1 MTTVT
6 STKSA
11 ATSVSPLPRGH
22 RVLGHC
28 AVGLGVIAA
37 AAMLWLI
44 AKPPSSSDARGPA
57 VAIPFI
63 SSAESIAM
71 DSVARESAA
80 AGFNFAVVDDFGAG
94 SGFVEFEPASPRT
107 QAFAATGD

>member
-6 STKSA
+6 STKSS
-11 ATSVSPLPRGH
+11 ATTVSRLPLFH

-37 AAMLWLI
+37 GAMPWLI
-44 AKPPSSSDARGPA
+44 ARPPSSSDARGPA

-71 DSVARESAA
+71 DSVARELAA
-80 AGFNFAVVDDFGAG
+80 AGLNFTVVDDFGA
-94 SGFVEFEPASPRT
+94 SGFVEFDPASPHT
-107 QAFAATGD
+107 QAFAATRD